1 MKIKISLIFTVLI
14 LIFGCK
20 ESVSQN
26 ATTNEQYTIAKTK
39 SDGGK
44 FSSLERDELDELL
57 DSFYKETSK
66 NLDMEKKRI
75 LLFDVFENNTNYIWY
90 AADQKTDSFFRFI
103 SDLKIEKVNFEKIE
117 KSIIKK
123 KLNSLTEK

>member
-26 ATTNEQYTIAKTK
+26 ATTNERYTITKTK
-39 SDGGK
+39 NDGGK
-44 FSSLERDELDELL
+44 FSSLERNELDELL
-57 DSFYKETSK
+57 DSFYRETSK
-66 NLDMEKKRI
+66 NLDIEKKSI
-75 LLFDVFENNTNYIWY
+75 LLFDVFKNNTNYIWY

-103 SDLKIEKVNFEKIE
+103 SDLKIEKVNFEEIE

-123 KLNSLTEK
+123 ELNSLGEK

>member
-1 MKIKISLIFTVLI
+1 MKIKIPLIITVLI

-26 ATTNEQYTIAKTK
+26 ATTNEKYTITKTK

-44 FSSLERDELDELL
+44 LSSLQRNESDGLL
-57 DSFYKETSK
+57 GSFYRETSK
-66 NLDMEKKRI
+66 NLNIEKKRI

-103 SDLKIEKVNFEKIE
+103 SDLKIEKVDFEKIE
-117 KSIIKK
+117 KSIIKEE
-123 KLNSLTEK
+123 LNSLTEK